1 MAVARI
7 VVAIGVIAIAES
19 GIITIIAT
27 EQVITRNSE
36 KEQPFGSM
44 P

>member
-1 MAVARI
+1 MATAARI
-7 VVAIGVIAIAES
+7 VVAIGVIAEF
-19 GIITIIAT
+19 GIITIIAI